1 MKTLILSISLLASMI
16 STSFAN
22 TSACGDDS
30 TDREYPALT
39 WEKAATYKVN
49 TSFVN
54 LNAIVCVGISY
65 STLEIKRLHYRDNT
79 GIKRNYAI
87 SQLKR
92 NDIVLLKRSDFP
104 SAARLVTRNVDPL
117 TIRFTSDKLIGNK
130 RNYSLSFK
138 FVRNMARGWS
148 TTDIRELSVFGTV
161 KKHAYSPLDIFYK
174 EKNTKTSF
182 DALYLNLG
190 GSLKIETIDLSQN
203 TRKVKRIDT
212 SKLRKVRRN

>member
-1 MKTLILSISLLASMI
+1 M
-16 STSFAN
+16 
-22 TSACGDDS
+22 
-30 TDREYPALT
+30 
-39 WEKAATYKVN
+39 
-49 TSFVN
+49 
-54 LNAIVCVGISY
+54 
-65 STLEIKRLHYRDNT
+65 
-79 GIKRNYAI
+79 

-92 NDIVLLKRSDFP
+92 KDIVLLKRSDFP
-104 SAARLVTRNVDPL
+104 AAARLVTRNVDPL
-117 TIRFTSDKLIGNK
+117 TIRITSDKLLGNK